1 MDLFSMG
8 VIDDP
13 DRPKQH
19 RPAPV
24 RCLERELAPLTIRLK
39 AVCERCCLSPPKAGK
54 TLCDVCQ
61 RAVACHER
69 GKRRDADRRA
79 ENKVLARA
87 AKVGWIVPGY
97 HDRHIVERMVENGTL
112 RWLRPTERR
121 RYGLDR
127 FDDVAVVVQP

>member
-24 RCLERELAPLTIRLK
+24 RCLEAELVPRLPKPAKVCEVCCLTAPL
-39 AVCERCCLSPPKAGK
+39 AGRSMC
-54 TLCDVCQ
+54 TVCQ
-61 RAVACHER
+61 RAADSHAR
-69 GKRRDADRRA
+69 GKLRDARRRA

-87 AKVGWIVPGY
+87 AKIGWIVPVR
-97 HDRHIVERMVENGTL
+97 HDRHIVERMIENGTL